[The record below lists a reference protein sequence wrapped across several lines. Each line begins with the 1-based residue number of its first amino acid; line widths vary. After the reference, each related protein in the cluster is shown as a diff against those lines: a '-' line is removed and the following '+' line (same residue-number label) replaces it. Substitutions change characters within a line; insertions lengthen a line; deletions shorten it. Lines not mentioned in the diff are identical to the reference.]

1 MCICRSQPSFSCWK
15 VCHCWQTNL
24 VLIPHL
30 DGTWVGDYEMTM
42 AHSWSQW
49 VWWHGCSKVSGVA
62 WLADARVCYQ
72 QTQLA
77 QYFVYVQHGCGTQ
90 LKCWGGRGGGGGTRA
105 LSAPLVLTLM
115 KVSDQWLSSQKE
127 WALEICCG
135 LRTQV
140 ELLANMLVQVW
151 WSYIYCVDLTTGN
164 DIIQLCL
171 LKMYKAF
178 SWKEQT

>member
-1 MCICRSQPSFSCWK
+1 M
-15 VCHCWQTNL
+15 
-24 VLIPHL
+24 LIPHL
-30 DGTWVGDYEMTM
+30 NGTWVGDYEMTM
-42 AHSWSQW
+42 ARSWSQW

-77 QYFVYVQHGCGTQ
+77 QYFCLCATWVRHTAEM
-90 LKCWGGRGGGGGTRA
+90 LRRGGGGTRA